1 MEVRSLSRFLEG
13 GMRAEDLAGEIQDE
27 VRRYQEGLNRTGTS
41 VPVLLV
47 GDHRQLEVRASS
59 LLLICKAFL
68 SHGFSRWDVH
78 YVCDA
83 LSLSEATFASER
95 VRELLE
101 ELANPEIRAE
111 QLSKREVLSVHDE
124 LVALGGE

>member
-13 GMRAEDLAGEIQDE
+13 RMRAEDLAGEIQDE

-47 GDHRQLEVRASS
+47 GDHGQLEVRASS
-59 LLLICKAFL
+59 LLLICEAFL

-83 LSLSEATFASER
+83 LTLSEATFTSER